1 MGLAASQA
9 RYLTLTAR
17 KSDLEY
23 QSQTINSRRIQLSY
37 KTAEIARA
45 YSEGMNNK
53 VIKMQMAQLG
63 TDGNTTKT
71 WKELTF
77 ENLLASGEYM
87 IIGTGGAALE
97 PNPYNIETVN
107 TEFHHKAASAA
118 DHHITADA
126 FGKLS
131 TANQAAYRS
140 SVVEEVKDED
150 GKVTTPAG
158 VEYVLKDKISDD
170 VYKKLTDATVKGFF
184 DAKTEAE
191 TTINYKF
198 NPKYYTS
205 KNAMDLQSL
214 LVSGKAQIVSKAF
227 FDYMVNHGGYSY
239 EAGLSESN
247 RTYQS
252 LLDEWESND
261 SKYNNDNLPSV
272 IDWRSDETST
282 FAQKTYTE
290 DDADVLAAYEAA
302 TAEVQAQD
310 KMLEMEE
317 KNIETQ
323 HKAIETELENIK
335 KVVQKNIEETFKIFS

>member
-53 VIKMQMAQLG
+53 VIKINLPNLN
-63 TDGNTTKT
+63 TDGTVTKN
-71 WKELTF
+71 WQELTF
-77 ENLLASGEYM
+77 DNLLEQGYM
-87 IIGTGGAALE
+87 IIGTAGTKLFPAPYKKKQLTVNYYNIKESGKSLTLTAKEYDELTPADLQDAFVTGE
-97 PNPYNIETVN
+97 PDKDGNAQYVLLQEIPASVYEKLNATYKDYFNSTPVEKRETTWEVNPDYLSSPNPV
-107 TEFHHKAASAA
+107 
-118 DHHITADA
+118 
-126 FGKLS
+126 
-131 TANQAAYRS
+131 
-140 SVVEEVKDED
+140 
-150 GKVTTPAG
+150 
-158 VEYVLKDKISDD
+158 
-170 VYKKLTDATVKGFF
+170 
-184 DAKTEAE
+184 
-191 TTINYKF
+191 
-198 NPKYYTS
+198 
-205 KNAMDLQSL
+205 DLQTL
-214 LVSGKAQIVSKAF
+214 LVSGKAQIVPIAF
-227 FDYMVNHGGYSY
+227 FNFLKDNGAYTYST
-239 EAGLSESN
+239 GLQSS
-247 RTYQS
+247 TYQE
-252 LLDEWESND
+252 LLDRWTSNKGGCNPD
-261 SKYNNDNLPSV
+261 HLQSV

-290 DDADVLAAYEAA
+290 DDADVLAAYESA

-335 KVVQKNIEETFKIFS
+335 KVIQKNIEETFKIFS

>member
-1 MGLAASQA
+1 MLP
-9 RYLTLTAR
+9 
-17 KSDLEY
+17 
-23 QSQTINSRRIQLSY
+23 
-37 KTAEIARA
+37 
-45 YSEGMNNK
+45 
-53 VIKMQMAQLG
+53 
-63 TDGNTTKT
+63 
-71 WKELTF
+71 
-77 ENLLASGEYM
+77 M
-87 IIGTGGAALE
+87 I
-97 PNPYNIETVN
+97 
-107 TEFHHKAASAA
+107 
-118 DHHITADA
+118 
-126 FGKLS
+126 
-131 TANQAAYRS
+131 
-140 SVVEEVKDED
+140 
-150 GKVTTPAG
+150 
-158 VEYVLKDKISDD
+158 
-170 VYKKLTDATVKGFF
+170 
-184 DAKTEAE
+184 
-191 TTINYKF
+191 
-198 NPKYYTS
+198 
-205 KNAMDLQSL
+205 MDLQSL